1 MRDKRNERE
10 DSREKKEVAV
20 TAKRLNMRSGPS
32 PTSDVLTV
40 LTEGTRLLYLDSVG
54 EYVHVRTQ
62 VGEIRSGYVLRQYVR
77 EI

>member
-1 MRDKRNERE
+1 MHDKRS
-10 DSREKKEVAV
+10 DVKREKQELAV

-32 PTSDVLTV
+32 STSDVLTI

-54 EYVHVRTQ
+54 EYAHVRTQ
-62 VGEIRSGYVLRQYVR
+62 VGEIRSGYVLRSYVQ